1 MQKIIRI
8 DDLVIVTLD
17 DGTTYQKSTI
27 TDEEFN
33 TIVNAECEDDIIEIF
48 CPQIAEVRQEIKSI
62 EELEDRVRK
71 SNLLEWRNDAI
82 YFPIV
87 SELSVPKELATSIL
101 DAEDD
106 NDSLKLETYK
116 NFWTLM
122 SLNKDEE
129 CRTNLFAFLMR
140 HDFKIAKCGFFVG
153 YRNVDTTREEGVYT
167 DHHSHTFR
175 IKIGE
180 MVTMP
185 REACD
190 CSSANECSRGL
201 HVSGTNWLSRNY
213 FGNTGLVVLVNPAD
227 CVAVPERNDY
237 GKLRTCAYLPIDIM
251 HYNTEGKVIPYP
263 KETGFECDLVPMVIY
278 EGIMGTESSTTYKL
292 EIPDVPGIT
301 KDRITDNLLEIAK
314 NVIVERNILQD
325 EQES

>member
-17 DGTTYQKSTI
+17 DGTTYQKSAT

-48 CPQIAEVRQEIKSI
+48 CPQIVEVRQEIKSI

-71 SNLLEWRNDAI
+71 SNLLEWRNEAI

-101 DAEDD
+101 DAEDA

-185 REACD
+185 RESCD
-190 CSSANECSRGL
+190 CSSKNECSRGL
-201 HVSGTNWLSRNY
+201 HVSGTNWLARNY
-213 FGNTGLVVLVNPAD
+213 FGNIGLVVLVNPAD
-227 CVAVPERNDY
+227 CVAVPERSDY
-237 GKLRTCAYLPIDIM
+237 GKLRTCAYLPIDFCKFD
-251 HYNTEGKVIPYP
+251 NNGDVIPYDANDGFDCEYVP
-263 KETGFECDLVPMVIY
+263 KVIY
-278 EGIMGTESSTTYKL
+278 EGITGTETNTAYKF
-292 EIPDVPGIT
+292 EIPKIPGLV
-301 KDRITDNLLEIAK
+301 KERITDNLLEIAK
-314 NVIVERNILQD
+314 TCIIDRNILHDQ
-325 EQES
+325 QEG

>member
-17 DGTTYQKSTI
+17 DGTTYQKSAI

-87 SELSVPKELATSIL
+87 SELSVPKELALSIL
-101 DAEDD
+101 DAEDT

-167 DHHSHTFR
+167 DHYSHTFK

-185 REACD
+185 REDCD
-190 CSSANECSRGL
+190 CSSTNECSAGL

-213 FGNTGLVVLVNPAD
+213 YGNTGLVVLVNPAD
-227 CVAVPERNDY
+227 CVAVPERSDY

-325 EQES
+325 EQEN